1 MKNRISKTSARTSNT
16 EKGEREGQY
25 LKGHF
30 EKASVLPDVILKG
43 ELGLFFFFPPTNDYS
58 RSTISLSQKKN
69 FLTRNTE
76 QDNVVNDLSKS
87 LKGQMQ

>member
-1 MKNRISKTSARTSNT
+1 MSNT
-16 EKGEREGQY
+16 EKVEREGH

-30 EKASVLPDVILKG
+30 EKVSILPDVIIKG
-43 ELGLFFFFPPTNDYS
+43 ELVFPPTNDYS

-76 QDNVVNDLSKS
+76 LDNVVNDLSKS
-87 LKGQMQ
+87 LKVQMQ